1 MNSATPIYRE
11 HAANAGVRN
20 FALLFLGC
28 LAFHLA
34 GTWSLPLIDRDEPR
48 FAEASR
54 EMRERSNYVVPYFND
69 QYRFDKPPLTYWAQ
83 IASYHL
89 LGENDFAARLPT
101 GIAAAVVALLLFAWG
116 RRIANERVGLWA
128 AMIFTL
134 CLQSFIHGKA
144 AVADMWLVL
153 FVTSAHWAGY
163 ELLLG
168 EKRDKRPTPNVKLP
182 TPNAERFDGKF
193 WWWVFYVSL
202 AFAFLAKGPIGW
214 TPLLAIA
221 ATRFFIRD
229 GQPYRRFAFVSGGAL
244 MLAIVAAWGVPAL
257 FRTHGEFFSIGIGR
271 HVVARSLV
279 AMEGHGANSP
289 GAYLL
294 TLPFFFV
301 AVFLSFFP
309 WSIKLPWLTRRLW
322 HDRDATDNYLIVCA
336 AVIFV
341 IFTLVKT
348 KLLHYTLPAFPL
360 LSLLLARHL
369 VVSRSRFFKPAA
381 IITGTAC
388 LAAALI
394 LFPLSRPFFPSV
406 QLHQKSRANLRPE
419 MEFAGVEYIEP
430 SLVWYFRG
438 SVHGWF
444 TKLDPPSVKIFMDTP
459 GARFVVLPTK
469 TAQVLYP
476 TLPRTWKSY
485 RTAGW
490 NFVKGRRIDLTMI
503 LKPRQS

>member
-11 HAANAGVRN
+11 HAAPAGVRN

-54 EMRERSNYVVPYFND
+54 EMRERSNYVVPYFNE

-101 GIAAAVVALLLFAWG
+101 AIAAALVALLLYGWG
-116 RRIANERVGLWA
+116 SRIADERVGLWA
-128 AMIFTL
+128 AVMFTL
-134 CLQSFIHGKA
+134 CLQTFIHGKA

-153 FVTSAHWAGY
+153 FVTTAHWAGY

-168 EKRDKRPTPNVKLP
+168 EERGKRRTPNVQRPTPK
-182 TPNAERFDGKF
+182 AEGFAGNS

-214 TPLLAIA
+214 TPLLAVA
-221 ATRFFIRD
+221 GMRFFSREVNLR
-229 GQPYRRFAFVSGGAL
+229 RRFAFLSGGVV

-257 FRTHGEFFSIGIGR
+257 VRTHGEFFSIGIGR

-279 AMEGHGANSP
+279 AMEGHGANSA

-309 WSIKLPWLTRRLW
+309 WSMKLPWLARRLW
-322 HDRDATDNYLIVCA
+322 RERDVTDNYLIVGA
-336 AVIFV
+336 AVIFL

-360 LSLLLARHL
+360 LSLLLARRL
-369 VVSRSRFFKPAA
+369 VRSDSRFFKPAA
-381 IITGTAC
+381 VAMTTAC

-394 LFPLSRPFFPSV
+394 LFPLARPFFPTV
-406 QLHQKSRANLRPE
+406 QLFQKARADLRPE

-438 SVHGWF
+438 PVRGWF
-444 TKLDPPSVKIFMDTP
+444 TKLDPPSVRIFMDAP

-469 TAQVLYP
+469 VAQVLYP
-476 TLPRTWKSY
+476 TLPRSWKSY
-485 RTAGW
+485 RTDGW
-490 NFVKGRRIDLTMI
+490 NFVKGKRIDLTML